1 MTIPRY
7 WSQAVTEL
15 TGRDGTLARLIG
27 QARDT
32 HLQRRGDAFGALA
45 WAIVGQQI
53 STQAARSV
61 WTRLVDCVPRFAPEA
76 LAAADR
82 LTLRSAGL
90 SKQKALYVQD
100 LASHFATGSLDARRW
115 RRMDDESII
124 EDLTRVKGIGRWTAE
139 MFLIFHLQR
148 PDVLPVGD
156 LGLQKAMSVHYNR
169 GRPLNEKKLRRLAE
183 PWAPWRTVA
192 TWYLWR
198 SLKP

>member
-1 MTIPRY
+1 MTTPRY

-15 TGRDGTLARLIG
+15 ADRDATLAHLIR
-27 QARDT
+27 QASDT
-32 HLQRRGDAFGALA
+32 RLQRRRDAFGALA
-45 WAIVGQQI
+45 RAIVGQQI

-61 WTRLVDCVPRFAPEA
+61 WTRLVGCVPSFSPDT
-76 LAAADR
+76 LAAADH
-82 LTLRSAGL
+82 LTLRGAGL
-90 SKQKALYVQD
+90 SSQKAHYLQD
-100 LASHFATGSLDARRW
+100 LASHFATGSLAPARW

-169 GRPLNEKKLRRLAE
+169 GRPMSEKKLRRLAE
-183 PWAPWRTVA
+183 PWTPWRTVA

-198 SLKP
+198 SLDP